1 MNYFSAFFFTEL
13 VVDREEKEKNLQRNE
28 QTKRDMAIQNNP
40 VLHNISYFSKSWSHP
55 LIIWPVPSVETNG
68 SPRSRLE
75 SNFFPSDFKVS

>member
-40 VLHNISYFSKSWSHP
+40 VLHNISYFSKS
-55 LIIWPVPSVETNG
+55 
-68 SPRSRLE
+68 
-75 SNFFPSDFKVS
+75 